1 MGMLLWLAC
10 GSGGDACGGQ
20 GSDVVICRYNSPP
33 EVVILAPAD
42 GAQTGA
48 EVAAEAVVADDQS
61 EPPELLLR
69 WSSDVDGALEES
81 TADAEGRVAAA
92 LILIEIGDDMAR
104 FGRAQSL
111 ACWAALSP
119 GNNES
124 AGKRKSGRTGHG
136 NSGIRFILC
145 ECANAARMT
154 FSAP

>member
-1 MGMLLWLAC
+1 MLLWLAC

-20 GSDVVICRYNSPP
+20 GSDVAICRYNSPP

-48 EVAAEAVVADDQS
+48 EAAAEAVVADDQS

-92 LILIEIGDDMAR
+92 LILSPGLHRLRLDVWDADAEEGSDEIEIEVVV
-104 FGRAQSL
+104 
-111 ACWAALSP
+111 P
-119 GNNES
+119 
-124 AGKRKSGRTGHG
+124 
-136 NSGIRFILC
+136 
-145 ECANAARMT
+145 
-154 FSAP
+154 